1 MGTYH
6 KFDCRDCLVSETA
19 IMGGVTVRDVD
30 AQKFIVAYADFL
42 KRQGKL
48 PIPGWVDTVKTSHS
62 NELPPQSPDWFY
74 VRAAAVARHVYL
86 RKTVGVGRLRKAH
99 GSTKNRGS
107 RPCHHVDAS
116 GSVDRKAMQALEK
129 VGVLEQDEDKGGRRI
144 TQAGQRDLDRIA
156 MSVLEAE
163 ESEDDDE

>member
-1 MGTYH
+1 MKEEGIWTN
-6 KFDCRDCLVSETA
+6 RS
-19 IMGGVTVRDVD
+19 

-48 PIPGWVDTVKTSHS
+48 QIPGWVDTVKTSHS

-86 RKTVGVGRLRKAH
+86 RKSVGVGRLRKVH

-107 RPCHHVDAS
+107 RPSHHVDAS
-116 GSVDRKAMQALEK
+116 GSVDRKVMQSLEK
-129 VGVLEQDEDKGGRRI
+129 LGILEKIDEDEEGGSGKGGRRI
-144 TQAGQRDLDRIA
+144 TQAGMRDLDRIA
-156 MSVLEAE
+156 QTAIEGE
-163 ESEDDDE
+163 EDEE